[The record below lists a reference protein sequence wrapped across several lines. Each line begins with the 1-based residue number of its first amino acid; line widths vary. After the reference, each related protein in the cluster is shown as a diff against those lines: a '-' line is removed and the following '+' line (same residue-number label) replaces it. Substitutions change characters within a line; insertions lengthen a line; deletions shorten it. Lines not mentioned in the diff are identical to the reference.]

1 LALATLA
8 ARCIREATVFDDTS
22 DMLVRWAREVV
33 GDAAVHLGPPP
44 PFTPGHGVAIR
55 LLDITPQPVPRERR
69 YRRLHASL
77 RYLVTAW
84 ADDDATAH
92 RLLGR
97 LTFAAMQ
104 HPTIELRPEPPPVA
118 LWQALGL
125 APRPGLLLECR
136 AFHDMP
142 EDDDS
147 IPVRRTIFASTPDA
161 RLDGRVVGADGRPVD
176 RATVAVPKYHLRAET
191 DDAGRFH
198 LPPLP
203 RNERATLVVH
213 ANGQQQA
220 IDLVNAGGRSA
231 GVVIQLDRM

>member
-1 LALATLA
+1 M
-8 ARCIREATVFDDTS
+8 FDDTS
-22 DMLVRWAREVV
+22 DMLVHWAREVA

-44 PFTPGHGVAIR
+44 PFTPGHGVIVR
-55 LLDITPQPVPRERR
+55 LLDITPRPAPRERR

-77 RYLVTAW
+77 RYLITAW
-84 ADDDATAH
+84 AEDDATLH

-104 HPTIELRPEPPPVA
+104 HPTIELRPEPPSMA
-118 LWQALGL
+118 LWQALGMTPQP
-125 APRPGLLLECR
+125 ALLLECR

-142 EDDDS
+142 EDEETT
-147 IPVRRTIFASTPDA
+147 PVRRTIFASTPDS

-176 RATVAVPKYHLRAET
+176 RATVAVPKYHLHAET

-198 LPPLP
+198 LPSLP

-220 IDLVNAGGRSA
+220 VDFVNAGGRSA
-231 GVVIQLDRM
+231 GVVIQLDR